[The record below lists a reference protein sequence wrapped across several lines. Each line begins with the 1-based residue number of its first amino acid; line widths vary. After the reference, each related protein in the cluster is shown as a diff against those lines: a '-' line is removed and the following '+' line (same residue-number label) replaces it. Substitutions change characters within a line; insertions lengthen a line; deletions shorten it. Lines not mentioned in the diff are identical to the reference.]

1 MSDPAG
7 QIGRRRGADVA
18 MLLVLAGASALY
30 CYDAV
35 RASTHIYN
43 LILVAPLTA
52 LVLIPC
58 VAEFVTGARP
68 SDKAPQPAEPV
79 TDVLPV
85 MGLFSA
91 YVLTLN
97 WLGFDVGTALFVGA
111 FLWLQGERRLL
122 WLVGYSLTFALI
134 LTLFFSRML
143 PYPMPT
149 LLPGIAGTG
158 A

>member
-1 MSDPAG
+1 MDDPSV
-7 QIGRRRGADVA
+7 QIGKRRGADVA
-18 MLLVLAGASALY
+18 MLVVLAGASALY

-52 LVLIPC
+52 LVLILC
-58 VAEFVTGARP
+58 VAEFVAGAQP
-68 SDKAPQPAEPV
+68 SDESARPAEPV

-111 FLWLQGERRLL
+111 FLWLQGERRLR
-122 WLVGYSLTFALI
+122 WLVGYSLAFALV

-149 LLPGIAGTG
+149 LLPGIAGAG
-158 A
+158 G

>member
-1 MSDPAG
+1 VDDPSG
-7 QIGRRRGADVA
+7 QIGKRRGADVA
-18 MLLVLAGASALY
+18 MLVVLAGTSALY

-52 LVLIPC
+52 LVMILC
-58 VAEFVTGARP
+58 VAEFVTGAR
-68 SDKAPQPAEPV
+68 SSGNAPPPAEPV

-111 FLWLQGERRLL
+111 FLWLQGERRLP
-122 WLVGYSLTFALI
+122 WLVGYSLTFALT

-149 LLPGIAGTG
+149 LLPGITG
-158 A
+158 AGG